1 MYGSI
6 PAYLSLT
13 STGDAT
19 GSPIQILIQ
28 IQMLK
33 IQLTTRILRAVQILR
48 AAQIL
53 RAIVI
58 VIHHQ

>member
-1 MYGSI
+1 MRQVQ
-6 PAYLSLT
+6 
-13 STGDAT
+13 
-19 GSPIQILIQ
+19 PIQILIQ

-58 VIHHQ
+58 VIHHQMIVVRPR